1 MLVFFKRDFYELR
14 RNFIFYFAI
23 FSLFPIITYLLLV
36 IPLSFFIF
44 TEVRY
49 LNWSAPGI
57 WVVCSVMASFFSTS
71 IRLYELKYETKEI
84 DAILATPITNSSF
97 LISILVRGLLFGMI
111 QFIFSLMITS
121 FLNNEYFGVLNLIL
135 IFAHILIIVSFFSIL
150 GAIIGLIIKNIMFL
164 MQFSI
169 ALFMFLSLGM
179 DLFIPIEAFPDSYSI
194 ILNKFPLI
202 TLFKNIQFVII
213 HGEINW
219 LGYFIT
225 LLMSLAFFFI
235 TLAIYSKALRKI

>member
-1 MLVFFKRDFYELR
+1 MNIVFR
-14 RNFIFYFAI
+14 
-23 FSLFPIITYLLLV
+23 
-36 IPLSFFIF
+36 
-44 TEVRY
+44 EV
-49 LNWSAPGI
+49 
-57 WVVCSVMASFFSTS
+57 
-71 IRLYELKYETKEI
+71 
-84 DAILATPITNSSF
+84 
-97 LISILVRGLLFGMI
+97 
-111 QFIFSLMITS
+111 
-121 FLNNEYFGVLNLIL
+121 
-135 IFAHILIIVSFFSIL
+135 H
-150 GAIIGLIIKNIMFL
+150 
-164 MQFSI
+164 
-169 ALFMFLSLGM
+169 LFMFLSLGM